1 MHSPCQRRL
10 LAEKFKEKKQY
21 KQKRIAVIT
30 RWILLKLTD
39 LFIILR
45 YLYSGFE
52 IVLKGFQ

>member
-1 MHSPCQRRL
+1 MRSPCQRRF
-10 LAEKFKEKKQY
+10 LAERFKEKKQY
-21 KQKRIAVIT
+21 KQKRIAIIT

-45 YLYSGFE
+45 YLYSGFD